1 MYVVSSGSVEW
12 ASQGNYQGYSLS
24 LSFLS
29 ANTQVVLYHSSGL
42 HVQKTSWSFYS
53 IWKSISSGAVGG
65 GRWEA
70 FLRPQEDDQICISQL
85 NY

>member
-24 LSFLS
+24 LPPFGKHISCIISFLWVALTKNFLEFLFNLEINQWGS
-29 ANTQVVLYHSSGL
+29 
-42 HVQKTSWSFYS
+42 
-53 IWKSISSGAVGG
+53 